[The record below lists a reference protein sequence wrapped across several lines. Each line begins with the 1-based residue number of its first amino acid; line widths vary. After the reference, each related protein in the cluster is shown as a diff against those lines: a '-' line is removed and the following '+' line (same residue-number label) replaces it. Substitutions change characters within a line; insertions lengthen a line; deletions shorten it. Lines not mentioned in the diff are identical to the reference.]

1 MSNSIN
7 RIESDDQT
15 RLVKFIKSDNNTKV
29 NVLEFHKHPL
39 FLKLNQSE
47 LQNKVYYYDNAN
59 NYYFCKF
66 KNLEEKVKLS
76 KVNAEPNNYKYNN
89 KTINKIV
96 FDVYWIK
103 NGVNDEWRE
112 PIGQEKELKFDIK
125 LEDEEYICD
134 GICDL
139 YDVSDFGINENV
151 NPSEMSEF
159 DFFEFDLEKRKKI
172 AENMDNFNKSFP
184 QNRKGG
190 KKTKKFNKPKYKY
203 SKKRYN
209 KSHKN
214 KSYKKK

>member
-1 MSNSIN
+1 MTDNGKN
-7 RIESDDQT
+7 RIESDDE
-15 RLVKFIKSDNNTKV
+15 RLVKFLKSDNNTKV

-47 LQNKVYYYDNAN
+47 LQNKVYYYDNGN

-66 KNLEEKVKLS
+66 NRLEEIKDMS
-76 KVNAEPNNYKYNN
+76 KVNAEPNEYNV

-103 NGVNDEWRE
+103 NDVNDEWRKPDE
-112 PIGQEKELKFDIK
+112 DKKEKELKFNIK
-125 LEDEEYICD
+125 LIGKQFVCD

-139 YDVSDFGINENV
+139 YDVSDFDIKENV
-151 NPSEMSEF
+151 NPSEIN
-159 DFFEFDLEKRKKI
+159 FFKRKKI
-172 AENMDNFNKSFP
+172 AENLAIFENSFP
-184 QNRKGG
+184 RGG
-190 KKTKKFNKPKYKY
+190 KKTKKFSKPKYKY

-209 KSHKN
+209 KSQKN